1 MKKVCSI
8 ICIIISFFI
17 IYFLDISFFS
27 WFNIAEIKP
36 NLFIVLVLVI
46 GLFGGK
52 KVGLIAGIII
62 GLYLDILIGK
72 SVGFTSIILMIIG
85 FTSGFLVKTFS
96 KNSKIIIIIAVITST
111 FFYETTMYIYNII
124 KYKGFFE
131 LNIFFKILIIEA
143 IFNSLLTIIL
153 YPTIQKSGDFLEDVF
168 KKNNIS
174 TNYF

>member
-1 MKKVCSI
+1 LKKVCSI
-8 ICIIISFFI
+8 IGIILSFFI

-27 WFNIAEIKP
+27 WFNIAGIKP
-36 NLFIVLVLVI
+36 NLFIVLVLVT

-52 KVGLIAGIII
+52 KVGLIVGIII

-72 SVGFTSIILMIIG
+72 SVGFTSILLMIIG
-85 FTSGFLVKTFS
+85 FASGFFVKTFS
-96 KNSKIIIIIAVITST
+96 KNSKILIIIAVITST
-111 FFYETTMYIYNII
+111 VFFEITTYIYNII
-124 KYKGFFE
+124 KFKGIFE
-131 LNIFFKILIIEA
+131 FYIFFKILFIEI

-174 TNYF
+174 SHYF